1 MTYYADLANL
11 DIVNGQCVN
20 STVPQNVTFGEQGG
34 ILDSGSN
41 GAISLSQT
49 QYGAAVVGAL
59 VALALGFL

>member
-1 MTYYADLANL
+1 M
-11 DIVNGQCVN
+11 NGQCVN